1 MRGRRGRLPIM
12 SNKVRIAFAVLA
24 GYYLG
29 RRRKLRMAA
38 ALAAAGLAGRAHGG
52 EGGLLTQGIKALG
65 SSPEIGRI
73 TDRLRGDLMEVG
85 KAAAV
90 AATSRQID
98 SLSSKLHDRADALR
112 TPAGAKEDG
121 AKEEG
126 TKEDGTKED
135 GAKRATGRRT
145 AEEDDYEE
153 EDYEEEDEYSD
164 EEEPE
169 EPEEPEERA
178 QEEPAERNTPRRPRP
193 VRRASPARR

>member
-1 MRGRRGRLPIM
+1 M

-52 EGGLLTQGIKALG
+52 EGGLLAQGIKVLG

-98 SLSSKLHDRADALR
+98 SLSNKLHDRADALR
-112 TPAGAKEDG
+112 APESAKGDGAKGDGAKEDG
-121 AKEEG
+121 AKENGAG
-126 TKEDGTKED
+126 T
-135 GAKRATGRRT
+135 KRATARRT
-145 AEEDDYEE
+145 AEEDVEEDDYEE
-153 EDYEEEDEYSD
+153 EDDYSDDEEPYEEPN
-164 EEEPE
+164 EEPE
-169 EPEEPEERA
+169 ELEEPEERA
-178 QEEPAERNTPRRPRP
+178 QEEPAERSTPRRPRP